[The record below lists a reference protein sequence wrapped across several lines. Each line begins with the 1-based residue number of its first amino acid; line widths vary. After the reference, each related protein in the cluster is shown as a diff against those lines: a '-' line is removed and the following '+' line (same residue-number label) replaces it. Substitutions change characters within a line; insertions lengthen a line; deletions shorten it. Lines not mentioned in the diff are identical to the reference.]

1 MAFCSNIPAM
11 SQSTAED
18 IVRRATAAFN
28 AGKPDE
34 ARALCEEGL
43 RRAPDEPM
51 LHHVLAAVLF
61 AKGDVATARVHIEAS
76 LARQPGNAAARMLA
90 ARIART
96 AKDFGAALSHLD
108 LSIATAPQREAFLE
122 KARTLD
128 QASAV
133 QKQLRPQAREAWRAI
148 LKAIPQYQEAA
159 ARLGRLA
166 WEDGDYTEAVKLL
179 ERAVTSDAPASVW
192 FDLGVV
198 REDLRDQAGA
208 AAAYRKAIDIKP
220 DFPEAHVNLGLNLQ
234 HSGDLESAMDS
245 YRQAVRLRP
254 DSFGRI
260 AQALTSAKKG
270 QLWLDL
276 GRLRRSLG
284 A

>member
-1 MAFCSNIPAM
+1 M
-11 SQSTAED
+11 SKHTPED

-34 ARALCEEGL
+34 ARTLCEEGL

-61 AKGDVATARVHIEAS
+61 AKGDVAAARVHIEAS

-108 LSIATAPQREAFLE
+108 LSIASAPQREAFLE

-128 QASAV
+128 QASAI
-133 QKQLRPQAREAWRAI
+133 QQQLRPQAREAWRAI
-148 LKAIPQYQEAA
+148 LKAIPQNQEAS
-159 ARLGRLA
+159 ARLGRLE
-166 WEDGDYTEAVKLL
+166 WEDGNHAEAVKLL
-179 ERAVTSDAPASVW
+179 ERAVAGDAPASVW
-192 FDLGVV
+192 FDLGVA
-198 REDLRDQAGA
+198 RQDLHDPAGA

-234 HSGDLESAMDS
+234 HAGDLESAMDS

-254 DSFGRI
+254 DTFGRI
-260 AQALTSAKKG
+260 AQALPSAKKG

-284 A
+284 T

>member
-1 MAFCSNIPAM
+1 MTNPS
-11 SQSTAED
+11 AED

-43 RRAPDEPM
+43 RRAPDQPM

-61 AKGDVATARVHIEAS
+61 AKGDVASARVHIEAS
-76 LARQPGNAAARMLA
+76 LAKQPGNAAARMLA

-128 QASAV
+128 QASAL
-133 QKQLRPQAREAWRAI
+133 QKELRPQAREAWRAI
-148 LKAIPQYQEAA
+148 LKAIPQAQEAA

-166 WEDGDYTEAVKLL
+166 WEDGDHTEAATLL
-179 ERAVTSDAPASVW
+179 ERAVAGDAPASVW

-198 REDLRDQAGA
+198 RQDLRDRDGA
-208 AAAYRKAIDIKP
+208 AAAYRKAIALKP
-220 DFPEAHVNLGLNLQ
+220 DYAEAALNLGIVLQ
-234 HSGDLESAMDS
+234 ECGDLDGAMRA
-245 YRQAVRLRP
+245 YTEAYRLRP
-254 DSFGRI
+254 QTFGTI
-260 AQALTSAKKG
+260 AMALTSG
-270 QLWLDL
+270 SHGRLWIDEAS
-276 GRLRRSLG
+276 LRRSLG
-284 A
+284 G

>member
-1 MAFCSNIPAM
+1 MTFCSNIPAM
-11 SQSTAED
+11 SKSTAED

-34 ARALCEEGL
+34 ARALCEQGL

-76 LARQPGNAAARMLA
+76 LARQPDNAAARMLA
-90 ARIART
+90 ARIARS

-108 LSIATAPQREAFLE
+108 LSIATAPQREAFVE

-133 QKQLRPQAREAWRAI
+133 QKQLRPQPREAWRAV
-148 LKAIPQYQEAA
+148 LKAIPHHQEAA

-166 WEDGDYTEAVKLL
+166 FEDGDHAEAIELL
-179 ERAVTSDAPASVW
+179 ERAVASDAPASVW
-192 FDLGVV
+192 FDLGLV
-198 REDLRDQAGA
+198 RQDLRDRGGA
-208 AAAYRKAIDIKP
+208 AAAYRKALDIKP

-270 QLWLDL
+270 QLWLNL

>member
-43 RRAPDEPM
+43 RRTPDQPM

-61 AKGDVATARVHIEAS
+61 ANGDIPTARLHIEAS
-76 LARQPGNAAARMLA
+76 LTKQPGNAAARMLA
-90 ARIART
+90 ARIARS

-128 QASAV
+128 QVSAV

-148 LKAIPQYQEAA
+148 LKAIPQHQEAA
-159 ARLGRLA
+159 ARHGRLA
-166 WEDGDYTEAVKLL
+166 WEDGDHAEAVELL
-179 ERAVTSDAPASVW
+179 ERAVASDAPASVW